1 MLNTS
6 IQEYGM
12 ASYLDEQIK
21 KCRKKTPCKLSS
33 FFSKNNFN
41 ASQKE
46 AALKLLQEANDQNLR
61 TTSQEIESL
70 GLQSELEEYLQS
82 PEYKAYNE
90 EHVGLILE
98 ILASIKDNGVQKMYM
113 SRVRHI
119 IH

>member
-33 FFSKNNFN
+33 FFSKNKFT

-46 AALKLLQEANDQNLR
+46 VALNLLQEANDMNLKS
-61 TTSQEIESL
+61 TFEEIKSL
-70 GLQSELEEYLQS
+70 GLQSELEKYLKS
-82 PEYKAYNE
+82 PEYVAYNE

-113 SRVRHI
+113 SKVRP